1 MAPGNFH
8 LLLTFTGLTFT
19 GVFRMYCDVQL
30 QLGQKMALFLMYNK
44 MRGGELTCFLSKASC
59 MSSLT
64 QEI

>member
-1 MAPGNFH
+1 
-8 LLLTFTGLTFT
+8 
-19 GVFRMYCDVQL
+19 MYCDVQL

-59 MSSLT
+59 MTSLT